1 MGHVVKTGK
10 NKFVTLSFFFFFY
23 FFPYSICVQNVF
35 DQFLNHETVRYKRDT
50 PYFMPRKFATRV
62 LKLVEAKE

>member
-10 NKFVTLSFFFFFY
+10 NKFVTLSFFFFLIRFV
-23 FFPYSICVQNVF
+23 FKNVF